1 MLIKCVVAAQSG
13 NDILNLFN
21 QKHELILFK
30 LRQFS
35 VVTCP
40 SKLLIDILE
49 KNHLWLI
56 LKHVQKARKKARYGM
71 TMLEFRRNFPDEN

>member
-35 VVTCP
+35 VVTCS